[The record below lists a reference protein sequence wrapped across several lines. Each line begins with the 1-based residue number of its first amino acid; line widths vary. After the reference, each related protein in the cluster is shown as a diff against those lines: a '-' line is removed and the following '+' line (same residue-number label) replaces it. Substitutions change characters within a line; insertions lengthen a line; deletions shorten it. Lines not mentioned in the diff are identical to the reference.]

1 MSFLPLPIP
10 ISPLSCQPGFGQ
22 LTLATVKLPSLSHTD
37 TLSLSQPGDFSIS
50 MKAPDRIKH
59 FNVKNLPDGRLGIGQ
74 RKFDSMDELIQH
86 YRRAPIYT
94 TTNEGKMY
102 LSEGLPRLV
111 GR

>member
-1 MSFLPLPIP
+1 MH
-10 ISPLSCQPGFGQ
+10 SPL
-22 LTLATVKLPSLSHTD
+22 ALSFPP
-37 TLSLSQPGDFSIS
+37 LQPGDFSVS

-94 TTNEGKMY
+94 TANEGKMY
-102 LSEGLPRLV
+102 LGTGLPR
-111 GR
+111 R

>member
-1 MSFLPLPIP
+1 MHFGCFCFLFVQIRFS
-10 ISPLSCQPGFGQ
+10 IKVTS
-22 LTLATVKLPSLSHTD
+22 TSHFRYVCCEYCNVVGN
-37 TLSLSQPGDFSIS
+37 LIFYLQPGDFSVS

-59 FNVKNLPDGRLGIGQ
+59 FNVKNLPDSRLGIGQ

-102 LSEGLPRLV
+102 LGQGLPKR
-111 GR
+111 

>member
-1 MSFLPLPIP
+1 MPFFSVPTANLSLATEAHVLPLP
-10 ISPLSCQPGFGQ
+10 
-22 LTLATVKLPSLSHTD
+22 SHM
-37 TLSLSQPGDFSIS
+37 QPGDFSIS

-102 LSEGLPRLV
+102 LSEGLPR
-111 GR
+111 

>member
-1 MSFLPLPIP
+1 
-10 ISPLSCQPGFGQ
+10 
-22 LTLATVKLPSLSHTD
+22 
-37 TLSLSQPGDFSIS
+37 

-59 FNVKNLPDGRLGIGQ
+59 FNVKNLADGRLGIGQ

-102 LSEGLPRLV
+102 LTEGLPRLV
-111 GR
+111 VGH

>member
-1 MSFLPLPIP
+1 M
-10 ISPLSCQPGFGQ
+10 ISPYLCTN
-22 LTLATVKLPSLSHTD
+22 LHTQHKH
-37 TLSLSQPGDFSIS
+37 THTQHVHTHTQPGDFSVS

-59 FNVKNLPDGRLGIGQ
+59 FNVKNLPDGRYGIGQ

-102 LSEGLPRLV
+102 LGTGLRKP
-111 GR
+111 

>member
-1 MSFLPLPIP
+1 MYVSVCCVLCP
-10 ISPLSCQPGFGQ
+10 
-22 LTLATVKLPSLSHTD
+22 
-37 TLSLSQPGDFSIS
+37 QPGDYSIS

-94 TTNEGKMY
+94 TNTEGKMY
-102 LSEGLPRLV
+102 LGTGLPR
-111 GR
+111 R

>member
-1 MSFLPLPIP
+1 M
-10 ISPLSCQPGFGQ
+10 
-22 LTLATVKLPSLSHTD
+22 
-37 TLSLSQPGDFSIS
+37 S

-94 TTNEGKMY
+94 TANEGKMY
-102 LSEGLPRLV
+102 LGTGLSR
-111 GR
+111 R